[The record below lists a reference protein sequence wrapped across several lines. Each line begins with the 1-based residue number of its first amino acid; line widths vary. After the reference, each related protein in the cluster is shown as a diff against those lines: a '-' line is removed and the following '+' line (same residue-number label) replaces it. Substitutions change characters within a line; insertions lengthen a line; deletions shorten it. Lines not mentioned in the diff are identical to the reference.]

1 MSPSQQA
8 TTLLANRPFVLLLAG
23 RTTSMLGMA
32 FSPVALAFGLLQLPD
47 GGPATLSIVLAAQTV
62 PMVIFMLVG
71 GVVADRYPRRLVLL
85 TGELLAALGWGAIG
99 VMLLTGYAPIVLLSL
114 AAALAG
120 MSSALIYPALSGI
133 IPDLVS
139 EDMLQPANS
148 WLAMG
153 ASVARLAGLVAA
165 GAVVVWLGGGWAM
178 VTAGSL
184 FALAGLL
191 MMRLPAVTGTL
202 AGAEDH
208 PIRQLIEGWGE
219 FKSRQWLW
227 VCVVQWSMLILA
239 LQAAH
244 GVLGPVVA
252 EQELGGAAAWTTILA
267 GEAVGAMIGV
277 AISLVWHPHRP
288 ILVGTLLT
296 GTAALPPILL
306 AVSAP
311 LWVVTAAMG
320 LQGIGFEL
328 FGVLWLTT
336 MQNEVPPEALS
347 RVASYDAL
355 GSLMLGPVG
364 LLLAGPAT
372 LAFGVHLPLLV
383 TGLLAFATMSFALA
397 FPEVRQLRSRLASA
411 VADDAV
417 ASPSVPLSTDPLIA
431 D

>member
-1 MSPSQQA
+1 M
-8 TTLLANRPFVLLLAG
+8 
-23 RTTSMLGMA
+23 
-32 FSPVALAFGLLQLPD
+32 
-47 GGPATLSIVLAAQTV
+47 LAAQTL
-62 PMVIFMLVG
+62 PMVVFTLVG

-85 TGELLAALGWGAIG
+85 TGELLAALGWGVIG
-99 VMLLTGYAPIVLLSL
+99 VMLLTGYAPLLLLSL

-120 MSSALIYPALSGI
+120 ISSALIYPALNGI
-133 IPDLVS
+133 IPDLVD

-153 ASVARLAGLVAA
+153 ASAARLTGLVAA
-165 GAVVVWLGGGWAM
+165 GAVVIWLGGGWAM
-178 VTAGSL
+178 ITAGGL
-184 FALAGLL
+184 FALSGVL
-191 MMRLPAVTGTL
+191 MMQLPRLTGTL
-202 AGAEDH
+202 AGTEER
-208 PIRQLIEGWGE
+208 PLQQLIEGWGE

-227 VCVVQWSMLILA
+227 VCVLQWSLLILGM
-239 LQAAH
+239 QAAH

-267 GEAVGAMIGV
+267 GEAVGAVVGV
-277 AISLVWHPHRP
+277 AISLLWHPQRP

-311 LWVVTAAMG
+311 LWAVTSAMA
-320 LQGIGFEL
+320 LQGLGFEL

-355 GSLMLGPVG
+355 GSMMLGPVG

-397 FPEVRQLRSRLASA
+397 FPEVRRLRAPYA
-411 VADDAV
+411 PADDLA
-417 ASPSVPLSTDPLIA
+417 PLDTDPLGSSPLVA

>member
-1 MSPSQQA
+1 MSPAQQA
-8 TTLLANRPFVLLLAG
+8 TTLLANRPFILLLAG

-32 FSPVALAFGLLQLPD
+32 FSPVALAFGLLQLP
-47 GGPATLSIVLAAQTV
+47 GGGAGTLSIVLASQTL
-62 PMVIFMLVG
+62 PMVVFMLVG

-99 VMLLTGYAPIVLLSL
+99 AMLLTGYAPILLLSL

-120 MSSALIYPALSGI
+120 ISSALIYPALNGI
-133 IPDLVS
+133 IPDLVD

-153 ASVARLAGLVAA
+153 ASAARLAGLVAA
-165 GAVVVWLGGGWAM
+165 GAVVIWLGGGWAM
-178 VTAGSL
+178 VIAGAL
-184 FALAGLL
+184 FAASGLL
-191 MMRLPAVTGTL
+191 MVRLPRLTGTL
-202 AGAEDH
+202 AGTEDR

-227 VCVVQWSMLILA
+227 VCVLQFSLLVLGM
-239 LQAAH
+239 QAAH
-244 GVLGPVVA
+244 GVLGPVIA

-267 GEAVGAMIGV
+267 GEAVGAVIGV
-277 AISLVWHPHRP
+277 AISLVWHPQRP
-288 ILVGTLLT
+288 ILIGTLFT

-311 LWVVTAAMG
+311 LWVITSSMA
-320 LQGIGFEL
+320 LQGLGFEL

-355 GSLMLGPVG
+355 GSMMLGPVG

-372 LAFGVHLPLLV
+372 LAFGVHLPLFAV
-383 TGLLAFATMSFALA
+383 GLLAFATMCFALA
-397 FPEVRQLRSRLASA
+397 FPEVRQLKGRFVPATDDLSLATDSLGSGA
-411 VADDAV
+411 LVAD
-417 ASPSVPLSTDPLIA
+417 
-431 D
+431 

>member
-1 MSPSQQA
+1 MSPAQQA
-8 TTLLANRPFVLLLAG
+8 TTLLANRPFILLLAG

-32 FSPVALAFGLLQLPD
+32 FSPVALAFGLLQLP
-47 GGPATLSIVLAAQTV
+47 GGGAGTLSIVLASQTL
-62 PMVIFMLVG
+62 PMVVFMLVG

-99 VMLLTGYAPIVLLSL
+99 AMLLTGYAPILLLSL

-120 MSSALIYPALSGI
+120 ISSALIYPALNGI
-133 IPDLVS
+133 IPDLVD

-153 ASVARLAGLVAA
+153 ASAARLAGLVAA
-165 GAVVVWLGGGWAM
+165 GAVVIWLGGGWAM
-178 VTAGSL
+178 VIAGAL
-184 FALAGLL
+184 FAASGLL
-191 MMRLPAVTGTL
+191 MVRLPRLTGTL
-202 AGAEDH
+202 AGTEDR

-227 VCVVQWSMLILA
+227 VCVLQFSLLVLGM
-239 LQAAH
+239 QAAH
-244 GVLGPVVA
+244 GVLGPVIA

-267 GEAVGAMIGV
+267 GEAVGAVIGV
-277 AISLVWHPHRP
+277 AISLVWHPQRP
-288 ILVGTLLT
+288 ILIGTLFT

-311 LWVVTAAMG
+311 LWVITSSMA
-320 LQGIGFEL
+320 LQGLGFEL

-355 GSLMLGPVG
+355 GSMMLGPVG

-372 LAFGVHLPLLV
+372 LAFGVHRPLFAV
-383 TGLLAFATMSFALA
+383 GLLAFATMCFALA
-397 FPEVRQLRSRLASA
+397 FPEVRQLKGRFVPATDDLSLATDSLGSGPL
-411 VADDAV
+411 VAD
-417 ASPSVPLSTDPLIA
+417 
-431 D
+431 